1 MDRNRLELLRKNNCQ
16 GVAQAVEW
24 LRQNAGRFNRTIY
37 EPLILSVCSVSI
49 SFHLLMVLLGFIGFY
64 WVSSQSYLTDDVT
77 CDFYK
82 NLFFFFVKPG
92 RNPVKPKITAENTGK
107 PSKKN
112 DGLLKLKA
120 TRLRRKVKLKKEL
133 GKTRYEPVKLGKTR

>member
-82 NLFFFFVKPG
+82 NLFFFVKPG

-120 TRLRRKVKLKKEL
+120 TRLGRKVKLKKEL

>member
-82 NLFFFFVKPG
+82 NLFFFVKPG

-107 PSKKN
+107 PSKKTMVFWN
-112 DGLLKLKA
+112 WRQQDRDEKSN
-120 TRLRRKVKLKKEL
+120 
-133 GKTRYEPVKLGKTR
+133 